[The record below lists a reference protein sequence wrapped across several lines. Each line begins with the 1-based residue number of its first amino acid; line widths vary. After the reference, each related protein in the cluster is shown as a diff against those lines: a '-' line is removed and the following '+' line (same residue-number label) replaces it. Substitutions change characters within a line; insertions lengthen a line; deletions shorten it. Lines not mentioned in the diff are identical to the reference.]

1 MVFLPHTN
9 NVILLEPY
17 CGTITEPGLPV
28 KIPRRLKQW
37 KRRLKV
43 YSRPFIL
50 YRDYPNSLTLSNAG
64 EPFLRLKPCSDPS
77 RQGNVK
83 KIAFI
88 IKGRFMGILRA
99 YSCFISLIHAT
110 WWDDIPYGILFPV
123 NCILRIWLYFSRGCR
138 AWHRNLRLMMEEHS
152 EISKGWPRKDKMR
165 IYILRFGFKY
175 TLAF

>member
-1 MVFLPHTN
+1 MPRVREF
-9 NVILLEPY
+9 
-17 CGTITEPGLPV
+17 
-28 KIPRRLKQW
+28 KIPRRLKRW

-43 YSRPFIL
+43 YSRSFIL
-50 YRDYPNSLTLSNAG
+50 YRDYSNLFTLSNGG
-64 EPFLRLKPCSDPS
+64 EPCLRLKPCSDPS

-83 KIAFI
+83 KITFV

-99 YSCFISLIHAT
+99 YLCFISLIHAT

-123 NCILRIWLYFSRGCR
+123 NCILLIGRIFYVVVLDNEIWGSWL
-138 AWHRNLRLMMEEHS
+138 NEPS
-152 EISKGWPRKDKMR
+152 EMSKIWPKKDKVR

>member
-50 YRDYPNSLTLSNAG
+50 YRDYSNSLTLSNAG

-83 KIAFI
+83 KITFI

-99 YSCFISLIHAT
+99 FLCFISLMESSFPSTVFCVFGCIFHEGVVLDTEIWGSWWKNTQKFPKDDQERIKCVYISCDSVWNIH
-110 WWDDIPYGILFPV
+110 
-123 NCILRIWLYFSRGCR
+123 
-138 AWHRNLRLMMEEHS
+138 
-152 EISKGWPRKDKMR
+152 
-165 IYILRFGFKY
+165 
-175 TLAF
+175 